1 MLSWLLRQLSGTPIV
16 GANFNLEVSAMGTL
30 GHTLLAGA
38 IAGVIGI
45 MTSWF
50 ITGVL
55 VHPLQAE
62 TPNTWRPNEG
72 PAQYAGA
79 SAITLCA
86 ALIVSVFFALT
97 GGVHVAGVHAGL
109 MNGLTFGVLC
119 WAALALPVLLSMSLF
134 VNMRRGFVLGLML
147 DWLLVSVIAGG
158 LAGWLG
164 R

>member
-1 MLSWLLRQLSGTPIV
+1 MR
-16 GANFNLEVSAMGTL
+16 TL
-30 GHTLLAGA
+30 GYTLLAGA
-38 IAGVIGI
+38 VAGVIGI

-62 TPNTWRPNEG
+62 TPNTWRATEG

-79 SAITLCA
+79 SALTLLA
-86 ALIVSVFFALT
+86 ALIVSFFFAAT
-97 GGVHVAGVHAGL
+97 GGVHISGVHAGI
-109 MNGLTFGVLC
+109 MSGLTFGLLC

-134 VNMRRGFVLGLML
+134 VNMRRGFVLGLIL

-158 LAGWLG
+158 CAGWFA